1 MAFPRGRPPLPFFN
15 PPSLQHLMG
24 TDELGRDVL
33 TELSAGALVSLI
45 VGIAA
50 TGIAV
55 VVGTLVGLLAGF
67 FRGWL
72 EVVLMRFTD
81 AMLTVPSLPLIIV
94 LAAVVGQ
101 GLGQIVLV
109 IGLTSWAGM
118 ARLIR
123 SEVLSLRERA
133 FVLRARSVGVP
144 PLRIMRVHL
153 LPQILPLVI
162 ANTVLISAAAIL
174 AEATLSFLGLG
185 DITRP
190 SWGLML
196 NNAFKSGAAGRGAFW
211 YVLPPGLCIAILVLS
226 LSFIGHAINEELIP
240 QAPPQVSFLAVNDL
254 SVDYAQ
260 PGGTIR
266 AVTAASFSMSMGSSI
281 GLVGESGS
289 GKTTLA
295 LSLLGLLPANGGVSS
310 GEIRYA
316 DESVSQYSESQMA
329 PAPLD

>member
-1 MAFPRGRPPLPFFN
+1 MTTVVLAQPPGPVTGEEIAAFERGTVARLARRTMVQIGVAGLALFIILAIAGQLLTANGIPTGSTAASIFN
-15 PPSLQHLMG
+15 PPSLRHLLG

-33 TELSAGALVSLI
+33 TELAAGALVSLI
-45 VGIAA
+45 VGTAA
-50 TGIAV
+50 TAIAV
-55 VVGTLVGLLAGF
+55 VVGTLVGLIAGF

-101 GLGQIVLV
+101 GLQQIVLV

-133 FVLRARSVGVP
+133 FILRARSVGVP

-211 YVLPPGLCIAILVLS
+211 YVLPPGLCIAVLVLS
-226 LSFIGHAINEELIP
+226 LSFIGHAINEELSP
-240 QAPPQVSFLAVNDL
+240 RRL
-254 SVDYAQ
+254 
-260 PGGTIR
+260 R
-266 AVTAASFSMSMGSSI
+266 
-281 GLVGESGS
+281 
-289 GKTTLA
+289 K
-295 LSLLGLLPANGGVSS
+295 
-310 GEIRYA
+310 
-316 DESVSQYSESQMA
+316 
-329 PAPLD
+329 